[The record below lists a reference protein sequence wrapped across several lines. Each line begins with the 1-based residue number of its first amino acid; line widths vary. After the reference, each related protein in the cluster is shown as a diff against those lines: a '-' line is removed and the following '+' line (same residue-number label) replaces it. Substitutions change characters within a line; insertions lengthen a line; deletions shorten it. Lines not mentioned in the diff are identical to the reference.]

1 MHANK
6 IISERISV
14 KVKRRIIIASGI
26 LLFLIAVVLL
36 FFSPL
41 AKYLIQKNGEKWF
54 GRQVKM
60 SWLYLNPLT
69 GNATIKNLK
78 IFEAGGDT
86 IFFSA
91 RELSASVSLLKI
103 IRKSYEIKKLS
114 IDNPVI
120 WIIQDKK
127 KLNFDDLI
135 KKFSPVKAETDTLVG
150 HHLSILKIRIKNG
163 EFHYAEKSIPVNY
176 FLKNVNIDSPGKW
189 WNVDTVA
196 VKFSFMSGTST
207 GEIKGNG
214 SINLKNLN
222 YRMALDIKKF
232 DLDIIQQYLKD
243 LSNYGRFSA
252 NLDASL
258 KTTGNIKDEE
268 NLNASGMIAI
278 NDFHLGKS
286 VDEDYVSFSKLVM
299 KISKLAPKDFEYNYD
314 SIILTKPYI
323 KYEIYDKL
331 DNLGQMFG
339 KGASDIKAVN
349 AQRSFRFNL
358 IIEIA
363 DYVKVLAKNFFL
375 SNYRIGRLALYNGT
389 FQINDYS
396 LNEKFSL
403 TASPLN
409 ITADSI
415 NKKNK
420 RLAIFLRSNIKP
432 YGDLALD
439 LRINPNDTGE
449 FDLSYHINRLPIA
462 VFNPYLITFTSFP
475 LCRGT
480 LELNGL
486 WTVRNSKIKSDNH
499 LVIVDPRLAVRLK
512 RKEAKRLPVPLL
524 LAFIR
529 ERDNLI
535 EYEIPVTGDLKDP
548 KFNLWNVVFKI
559 LGNILIKPPSM
570 PFISHVK
577 HVNSEIDKFLAV
589 VWMTRQSSISP
600 DQKDFLTEMH
610 DFLKKNREASISVT
624 PQEYEAKEK
633 EYILFY
639 EAKKKYWL
647 LSHKTDG
654 PSLSTK
660 DSATVDK
667 MNVKDSLFVHYLNKH
682 AGDSMM
688 FTLQERCKAYIGK
701 TGIQDSGIN
710 TTAGS
715 RIVEVRYS
723 QLVKTRENSFL
734 AFFKEPEIANR
745 IHFQKAVYSV
755 PYNGF
760 SFYKIDYN
768 GDIPKNLK
776 KAYRQMNELNGNR
789 K

>member
-1 MHANK
+1 MQANK

-14 KVKRRIIIASGI
+14 KAKRRIIIASGI
-26 LLFLIAVVLL
+26 MLFLIAVVIL
-36 FFSPL
+36 FISPF
-41 AKYLIQKNGEKWF
+41 AKYLIQKNGEKWL

-60 SWLYLNPLT
+60 GWLYLNPLT

-78 IFEAGGDT
+78 ILEPGGDT

-91 RELSASVSLLKI
+91 KEISVSVSILKI

-114 IDNPVI
+114 INNPVI
-120 WIIQDKK
+120 WIIQNKK
-127 KLNFDDLI
+127 QLNFDDLI
-135 KKFSPVKAETDTLVG
+135 KKFSPGKTESDTLEG
-150 HHLSILKIRIKNG
+150 HHFSILRISINNG
-163 EFHYAEKSIPVNY
+163 EFHYVEKSIHVNY
-176 FLKNVNIDSPGKW
+176 FIKNVNIESPGKW

-196 VKFSFMSGTST
+196 VKFSFISGTST

-214 SINLKNLN
+214 SINLKDLN

-232 DLDIIQQYLKD
+232 DLDIIQQYFKD
-243 LSNYGRFSA
+243 LSNYGWFSA

-258 KTTGNIKDEE
+258 KTTGNITDEE
-268 NLNASGMIAI
+268 NLNASGMIAV

-286 VDEDYVSFSKLVM
+286 ADDDYVSFSKLVM
-299 KISKLAPKDFEYNYD
+299 KITKMAPKSFEYNYD

-331 DNLGQMFG
+331 DNLGRMFG

-363 DYVKVLAKNFFL
+363 DYVKVLAKNFFM
-375 SNYRIGRLALYNGT
+375 SNYKIGRLALYNGS
-389 FQINDYS
+389 FQFNDFS
-396 LNEKFSL
+396 LNEKFSI
-403 TASPLN
+403 TANPLN
-409 ITADSI
+409 IIADSI
-415 NKKNK
+415 SKKNK
-420 RLAIFLRSNIKP
+420 RVAIFLRSNIKP
-432 YGDLALD
+432 YGDLAVD
-439 LRINPNDTGE
+439 LSINPNDTGE
-449 FDLSYHINRLPIA
+449 FDLSYRLRKLPIA
-462 VFNPYLITFTSFP
+462 VFNPYIITFTSFP
-475 LCRGT
+475 LERGT
-480 LELNGL
+480 LELNGK
-486 WTVRNSKIKSDNH
+486 WNVRNSKIQSDNH
-499 LVIVDPRLAVRLK
+499 LVIIDPRLAVRLK

-535 EYEIPVTGDLKDP
+535 EYEIPVKGDLKDP
-548 KFNLWNVVFKI
+548 KFNLWNVVFKL
-559 LGNILIKPPSM
+559 LGNILIKPPST
-570 PFISHVK
+570 PFITHVK

-589 VWMTRQSSISP
+589 VWMTKQATISSS
-600 DQKDFLTEMH
+600 QKEFLTEMH
-610 DFLKKNREASISVT
+610 DFLKKNPEASISVT
-624 PQEYEAKEK
+624 PEEYEAKEK
-633 EYILFY
+633 EYVLFY

-647 LSHKTDG
+647 VSHKMDG
-654 PSLSTK
+654 PSLGIK
-660 DSATVDK
+660 DSAIIDK
-667 MNVKDSLFVHYLNKH
+667 MNVKDSLFVHYLNSH

-688 FTLQERCKAYIGK
+688 FTLQERCNAFLGK
-701 TGIQDSGIN
+701 TGIQDSGKN
-710 TTAGS
+710 KTAGS
-715 RIVEVRYS
+715 RIVEARYI

-734 AFFKEPEIANR
+734 SFFKEPEIAHR

-776 KAYRQMNELNGNR
+776 KAYTQMNELNGNR
-789 K
+789 